1 MSFRKNLA
9 ATGDYVRT
17 SLKTMGT
24 KRKVKQRKKQ
34 VAKIQASKQTLG
46 RAMSGGSVGG
56 LSGSAASRLAETGSF
71 DGGATPR
78 KKGGG
83 GYR

>member
-24 KRKVKQRKKQ
+24 KRKIKQRKGQ
-34 VAKIQASKQTLG
+34 VAKIQASKQNLAS
-46 RAMSGGSVGG
+46 AMRGGAKGG
-56 LSGSAASRLAETGSF
+56 TSMSAASRLAETGSF